1 MKNHSLLSVSCYP
14 AYHELD
20 ANWGLFVTT
29 AGFQCIQHE
38 GHYPPE
44 GFPETYSFDYQKGRI
59 LNEFQLVY
67 LTKGNGEF
75 ASSTGK
81 TTVTEGDLLM
91 LFPGEWHT
99 YKPAAST
106 GWEVYWVGFKGTNT
120 GKLLGHAFFSPASP
134 VIRVGYREDLVGLF
148 QNLIEQ
154 AQQETPDFQQL
165 ISGMVCHMLGLIY
178 QKKRSKDFNNKTIA
192 DKINKARMII
202 RGQAETI
209 SPEILASELNVSYSW
224 FRRSFRD
231 YTGSSPAQYILLI
244 KSQKDKELLTNT
256 NLSIN
261 EISDRLHYTSPYYF
275 SVSFK
280 RASGMTPGAFR
291 KMANGIG
298 SEKARD

>member
-1 MKNHSLLSVSCYP
+1 MKNHSQPSVSCYP

-20 ANWGLFVTT
+20 INWGLFVTT
-29 AGFQCIQHE
+29 AGFQSIQPE

-75 ASSTGK
+75 VSSTGK
-81 TTVTEGDLLM
+81 ILVTEGDLLM
-91 LFPGEWHT
+91 LFPNEWHT
-99 YKPAAST
+99 YKPSAGT
-106 GWEVYWVGFKGTNT
+106 GWEVYWVGFKGATT
-120 GKLLGHAFFSPASP
+120 EKLLAQDFFSPVSP
-134 VIRVGYREDLVGLF
+134 VIRVGYREDLIGLF
-148 QNLIEQ
+148 QNLLEQ
-154 AQQETPDFQQL
+154 AQQESPGFQQL
-165 ISGMVCHMLGLIY
+165 ISGIVCHMLGLVY
-178 QKKRSKDFNNKTIA
+178 QKKRAKGFANKAIA
-192 DKINKARMII
+192 DKMNKARMII
-202 RGQAETI
+202 REQAETVN
-209 SPEILASELNVSYSW
+209 PEKLASELNVSYSW

-244 KSQKDKELLTNT
+244 KSQKAKELLANT
-256 NLSIN
+256 NLTIN
-261 EISDRLHYTSPYYF
+261 EISDRLNYTSPYYF